1 VRQAVADARSA
12 GKHTILMRIKSGGST
27 HFVAIPV
34 AAG

>member
-1 VRQAVADARSA
+1 MRQAIADARSA
-12 GKHTILMRIKSGGST
+12 GKHTILVRVESGGST

>member
-12 GKHTILMRIKSGGST
+12 GKRTILMRVESGGST

-34 AAG
+34 VAG